1 MRRYTV
7 RRFLQMIPTILAILL
22 LNFLLIRLA
31 PGDPARV
38 MAGEMATPENVEA
51 IRERFGLDRPLP
63 EQLLVYG
70 QALARGDLG
79 YSYNYLVPVS
89 NLILGRLPQT
99 ILLVLSA
106 NLLSIVLGTIVGA
119 YSASRFPSRI
129 DSSIWISSLVFYSMP
144 IFWFGMLLVFIF
156 SRELGWLPSGGM
168 RDIINRPTGLAGLM
182 DRLRH
187 AILPTLT
194 LMAYFMPIFIRITR
208 ASVIE
213 TLGEDYITTV
223 RAVGLTE
230 NRIFLRHAL
239 RNALLPTVT
248 MAGLT
253 LGFVVTGAVLTET
266 VFGWPGVGLLF
277 WQAITNRDYP
287 VLMGIFVFTSISVV
301 LASFL
306 TDLAYALLDPRV
318 RFDHEPA
325 A

>member
-1 MRRYTV
+1 MRRYIIK
-7 RRFLQMIPTILAILL
+7 RILQMIPTILAILL
-22 LNFLLIRLA
+22 INFLLIRLA

-51 IRERFGLDRPLP
+51 IRERFGLDRSLA
-63 EQLLVYG
+63 EQMVVYVQTLL
-70 QALARGDLG
+70 QGDFG

-89 NLILGRLPQT
+89 ELILGRLPQT
-99 ILLVLSA
+99 LLLVLSA
-106 NLLSIVLGTIVGA
+106 NILSIVLGTIVGA
-119 YSASRFPSRI
+119 YSASRFPSRT
-129 DSSIWISSLVFYSMP
+129 DSTIWISSLVFYSMP
-144 IFWFGMLLVFIF
+144 IFWFGMLLVFVF
-156 SRELGWLPSGGM
+156 SRQLGWLPSGGM
-168 RDIINRPTGLAGLM
+168 YDIINRPTGWEGVV
-182 DRLRH
+182 DRMRH
-187 AILPTLT
+187 AILPILT

-223 RAVGLTE
+223 RAVGLSE
-230 NRIFLRHAL
+230 NRIFMRHAL

-287 VLMGIFVFTSISVV
+287 VLMGIFVFTSVTVV
-301 LASFL
+301 LASFV
-306 TDLAYALLDPRV
+306 TDLVYAMLDPRV
-318 RFDHEPA
+318 RFENEQA